1 MLYLS
6 NLPDHNGLMF
16 AIIAHIILFLIP
28 SKGQN
33 LICQDGPFSW
43 SSSSSSC
50 SACCASSSSAASC
63 SAASGIEIPSECTTQ
78 RREVC
83 CFFLSIVWYV
93 ECAILIVYICEVRT
107 GRYIILCLV
116 ACAGAMRIVH
126 VPVVRLFYVSF
137 LSMSLCLCSSNK
149 IIWSVVQATQIV
161 RIIMHLL

>member
-6 NLPDHNGLMF
+6 NLPQHNGLLF
-16 AIIAHIILFLIP
+16 AIIAHIILFLIL

-33 LICQDGPFSW
+33 LIYQDGPFSW
-43 SSSSSSC
+43 SSSSFSC

-63 SAASGIEIPSECTTQ
+63 SAASGIESPSECTMQ

-93 ECAILIVYICEVRT
+93 ECAILIVYISVVCT

-116 ACAGAMRIVH
+116 ACADAMRIVH
-126 VPVVRLFYVSF
+126 VPVL
-137 LSMSLCLCSSNK
+137 
-149 IIWSVVQATQIV
+149 
-161 RIIMHLL
+161 HLLYIRFWACCYACAHPTKVLFKLPRL